1 MSSPDKP
8 VINENGP
15 PDRWRMLAFVA
26 FTYFLLV
33 VHRKLVFYMQV
44 PLSEELNFE
53 LTQVGLLDTVFLI
66 PYGFSQL
73 FVSYLSDRFRRRKV
87 LMYSLALSAG
97 GMAVMGLVRNYNEL
111 VVLRILLG
119 FAQAASVP
127 AIAGILA
134 DCFTVKNRSIAI
146 AIYNISLMIAYM
158 VAGKY
163 GGKFAD
169 MGTVDHALGSGIPSL
184 TGWRVGMLCFALL
197 GAFWALAI
205 CLFMREPDRTDRDS
219 SRGLGVE
226 GASLWKTLYSVFA
239 VPSFWMLA
247 ISFVLFCIVTNCQD
261 VFMAKYFFDNFGM
274 SNEEAGQFSTFWKFS
289 FTIVGLLVGGYVAD
303 RWSQR
308 WRSGRTLVQ
317 VIGIMLWIPSIYLL
331 FTSGSEYVARIA
343 MITIG
348 FGFGLYVAN
357 LWTTTFEVIDPAARS
372 TAVGMLNV
380 IGVAASPAAWVVGI
394 LNDRQIL
401 GIGGSLAGMS
411 LLAAIMVT
419 LLLLN
424 VTVLLRHDYR
434 GTLAK

>member
-1 MSSPDKP
+1 
-8 VINENGP
+8 
-15 PDRWRMLAFVA
+15 
-26 FTYFLLV
+26 
-33 VHRKLVFYMQV
+33 
-44 PLSEELNFE
+44 
-53 LTQVGLLDTVFLI
+53 
-66 PYGFSQL
+66 
-73 FVSYLSDRFRRRKV
+73 
-87 LMYSLALSAG
+87 
-97 GMAVMGLVRNYNEL
+97 
-111 VVLRILLG
+111 
-119 FAQAASVP
+119 
-127 AIAGILA
+127 
-134 DCFTVKNRSIAI
+134 
-146 AIYNISLMIAYM
+146 
-158 VAGKY
+158 
-163 GGKFAD
+163 
-169 MGTVDHALGSGIPSL
+169 
-184 TGWRVGMLCFALL
+184 
-197 GAFWALAI
+197 
-205 CLFMREPDRTDRDS
+205 
-219 SRGLGVE
+219 
-226 GASLWKTLYSVFA
+226 
-239 VPSFWMLA
+239 
-247 ISFVLFCIVTNCQD
+247 
-261 VFMAKYFFDNFGM
+261 MAKYFFDNFGM

-357 LWTTTFEVIDPAARS
+357 LWTTTFDVIDPAARS

-411 LLAAIMVT
+411 LLAAIMVA

-434 GTLAK
+434 GPLAK